1 MLKNLALVR
10 KGLVLLGIIVVFPLL
25 MAPKNSYSGTLVVKG
40 AVNKEVSLSLDDFKK
55 MDSFHANDVPLLREK
70 KDENE
75 EEAMISKN
83 SYRGVLLR
91 DILEKAGMRYIRKW
105 EPGVYV
111 RVRGSKNKE
120 VIFSFGEIFYSSI
133 GRSILLAYEKNGDP
147 IEFPEG
153 CGELIVANDIREGR
167 RISGVKEIIVE
178 RVNIELKAYDDK
190 AKKITRPPTTEFSL
204 VNNVNKK
211 SVQMKLKDLKEVP
224 SMVIP
229 AAIMVGDCE
238 GFHGVFSFE
247 GVPLAALL
255 KKVGISIYDLDY
267 SHYAV
272 ISSEDGFCATV
283 SFGELFNSRL
293 GNNIIIA
300 YKKDG
305 EALSPKE
312 GFAVSVAGEDS
323 TGGRSIKRINKIEI
337 F

>member
-10 KGLVLLGIIVVFPLL
+10 KSSIVVAMMAVLFLL
-25 MAPKNSYSGTLVVKG
+25 MVSKNSYSGTLAVKG
-40 AVNKEVSLSLDDFKK
+40 AVNKELRLSLDDLKK
-55 MDSFHANDVPLLREK
+55 MDSFHVNDVPLLREK
-70 KDENE
+70 KDANE

-91 DILEKAGMRYIRKW
+91 DILEKAGMKFIRKW

-111 RVRGSKNKE
+111 RVRGSKDKE
-120 VIFSFGEIFYSSI
+120 AVFSFGEIFYSST
-133 GRSILLAYEKNGDP
+133 GRSILLAHEKNGDAMD
-147 IEFPEG
+147 ISVG
-153 CGELIVANDIREGR
+153 CGELIVANDMREGR
-167 RISGVKEIIVE
+167 RITGVNEIIVE
-178 RVNIELKAYDDK
+178 RVNIELQAYDDR
-190 AKKITRPPTTEFSL
+190 AKKIIRPPTTEFSL
-204 VNNVNKK
+204 VNNVNHK
-211 SVQMKLKDLKEVP
+211 SAQIKLEDLKKLP
-224 SMVIP
+224 SIVIP

-238 GFHGVFSFE
+238 GFHGMFSYE

-255 KKVGISIYDLDY
+255 KKVGVSSYDLDY
-267 SHYAV
+267 SRYAV

-305 EALSPKE
+305 EDLSPKE
-312 GFAVSVAGEDS
+312 GFAESVAGEDS